1 MSTGVVRVPA
11 GTPLQPLLDAGG
23 EVVLDEGTWDGPFV
37 LTRSVRIRGEAGTVL
52 DAGGRG
58 PVLTVAVDDLDVDLV
73 GLTLRNGHADGGA
86 GVRLTGWST
95 VRMQGCAVLECR
107 APGNTGGGVAALRGT
122 LDITA
127 CSFLGNRAAAG
138 SDLLATGVAEV
149 RVTGGRLSG
158 DVALREGTRVV
169 LDGVVID
176 GVVDVRATTTRAPHL
191 RYSGCTLGGGL
202 RNDPHHPGIV
212 VEDEDA

>member
-1 MSTGVVRVPA
+1 VSAVVPVPA

-23 EVVLDEGTWDGPFV
+23 DYALGEGTWQGPFV
-37 LTRSVRIRGEAGTVL
+37 LTRSVTLRGEAGTVL

-58 PVLTVAVDDLDVDLV
+58 PVLAIGDDDLEVRLV

-86 GVRLTGWST
+86 GLRLTGWSA
-95 VRMQGCAVLECR
+95 VRMEGCAVLECS
-107 APGNTGGGVAALRGT
+107 APGNTGGGVAALRGA
-122 LDITA
+122 LELVG

-149 RVTGGRLSG
+149 RVSGGRFAG
-158 DVALREGTRVV
+158 DVALREGARVV
-169 LDGVVID
+169 LDGVAVD

-191 RYSGCTLGGGL
+191 RHSRCTLGGGL
-202 RNDPHHPGIV
+202 RNDVQHPGII

>member
-1 MSTGVVRVPA
+1 VRVHA

-23 EVVLDEGTWDGPFV
+23 AYTLGEGIWQGPFV
-37 LTRSVRIRGEAGTVL
+37 LTRPVRLQGEAGTVL
-52 DAGGRG
+52 DAGGHG
-58 PVLTVAVDDLDVDLV
+58 PVISVAEDDLDVELV

-86 GVRLTGWST
+86 GVRLTGWSA

-122 LDITA
+122 LEIA
-127 CSFLGNRAAAG
+127 GCSFLGNRAAAG

-149 RVTGGRLSG
+149 RVTGGRFAG
-158 DVALREGTRVV
+158 DIALREGARVV
-169 LDGVVID
+169 LEGVTVDGVI
-176 GVVDVRATTTRAPHL
+176 DVRATTTRAPHL
-191 RYSGCTLGGGL
+191 RHAGCTLGGGL
-202 RNDPHHPGIV
+202 RNDSQHPGIV